1 MSDLVIIE
9 AALNPKPR
17 LKPRFVFDS
26 ASIGLGQALPVKRW
40 NFPLC
45 Q

>member
-9 AALNPKPR
+9 AALNSKPS

-26 ASIGLGQALPVKRW
+26 ASIGLGRVLPVKRW

>member
-26 ASIGLGQALPVKRW
+26 ASIGLGRALPVKRW
-40 NFPLC
+40 NFPVR